1 MIMRTLLKKPAL
13 LWILQ
18 ALLALMFIFA
28 GGMKLVLPL
37 ESLAAQSPLPGGFIR
52 FVGVAEVLG
61 AFGLILPELLRI
73 QRRLTPLAAAGL
85 TILMAGATVLTLA
98 TASAGAA
105 TIPVL
110 VGLLAA
116 TVAYGRWP
124 KEVRSAPTGQH
135 PHAVR

>member
-1 MIMRTLLKKPAL
+1 MTMRTLLKKPVL

-18 ALLALMFIFA
+18 ALLALTFLFA
-28 GGMKLVLPL
+28 GGMKLALPL
-37 ESLAAQSPLPGGFIR
+37 EALTAQSPLPGGFIR

-85 TILMAGATVLTLA
+85 TILMSGATVLTVA
-98 TASAGAA
+98 TASGGAA
-105 TIPVL
+105 AIPAL
-110 VGLLAA
+110 LGLLAA
-116 TVAYGRWP
+116 AVAYGRWP
-124 KEVRSAPTGQH
+124 TEVRSAPTGQH